1 MTVPLEK
8 APANFVPAAA
18 VIRRVRA
25 LFGIIGRKGCVD
37 GILSLLLNL
46 SA

>member
-1 MTVPLEK
+1 MTVLQEK

-25 LFGIIGRKGCVD
+25 LFGITGRKGCV
-37 GILSLLLNL
+37 GGEVR
-46 SA
+46 

>member
-1 MTVPLEK
+1 MMVPLEK
-8 APANFVPAAA
+8 APANLVPAAA
-18 VIRRVRA
+18 VIREVLA

-37 GILSLLLNL
+37 GVFSLLLNL